1 MMRILLVLSGGFAIA
16 VGAVAAW
23 SLTQA
28 GVSRPLPV
36 RDIADRPQPV
46 ANPDAYGEMPV
57 LAPQFRTG
65 NAYPE
70 RPIVDLADTV
80 IRPGAK
86 EALALVMLSSP
97 SPATVIAY
105 VRCSAGIGLRP
116 ATERVHA
123 VIFRPGDSLR
133 ATVAC
138 PIASARP
145 GQSIVFRQAYEP
157 DGGKRG
163 RAQASATVSQT
174 DAPTLP
180 VTDGFRAPYAFS
192 PLGQLIYEANAT
204 TILFDDKGGPGIWS
218 TALAHG
224 RSQPANQETGYYG
237 TVAMG
242 AVEAIDNAILLR
254 TRRLEKPVDAK
265 DGRPPYPFQAAI
277 LSAHKARDMEFI
289 YGSVEWDVKMP
300 DRIGTWPGLWLL
312 PRHGWPPEIDVYEGF
327 SHHPEWTLAS
337 SLSTTI
343 HGGTRSKRAFRRSAF
358 RIQMGDFGLPNTLT
372 SSYHKFQ
379 VTVDPAWIT
388 MFVDGVETTR
398 YANPFPG
405 TQWHPL
411 MQVAVKA
418 APDSPY
424 SQGTGD
430 MALRSIKIWRSQ

>member
-1 MMRILLVLSGGFAIA
+1 MRLILLLLGGLAIVAGAFAE
-16 VGAVAAW
+16 W
-23 SLTQA
+23 SLTQI
-28 GVSRPLPV
+28 GTSNPLPV
-36 RDIADRPQPV
+36 RAAADRPQAV
-46 ANPDAYGEMPV
+46 VSPDAFDGTPV
-57 LAPQFRTG
+57 LAAQFRTG
-65 NAYPE
+65 NDYPE
-70 RPIVDLADTV
+70 QPTVDLANTV
-80 IRPGAK
+80 ISPGAK

-105 VRCSAGIGLRP
+105 VRCRTGIGSRP
-116 ATERVHA
+116 VTERVQA
-123 VIFRPGDSLR
+123 VIFRPGDPLR

-138 PIASARP
+138 PIDSARP
-145 GQSIVFRQAYEP
+145 GQSVVFRQAYEP

-163 RAQASATVSQT
+163 QAQALATVSQT

-180 VTDGFRAPYAFS
+180 VSDGFRPPYAFT
-192 PLGQLIYEANAT
+192 PLGQLVYHADAA

-242 AVEAIDNAILLR
+242 SVKASNNVILLR
-254 TRRLEKPVDAK
+254 TRRLERPVDAN

-277 LSAHKARDMEFI
+277 LSAHKARDLEFV

-343 HGGTRSKRAFRRSAF
+343 HGGSRSKRAFRRSAF
-358 RIQMGDFGLPNTLT
+358 RMQMVDFGLPNTLT
-372 SSYHKFQ
+372 SEYHKFQ

-418 APDSPY
+418 APDS
-424 SQGTGD
+424 SFTQGTGD
-430 MALRSIKIWRSQ
+430 MALRSIRIWRSQ

>member
-1 MMRILLVLSGGFAIA
+1 M
-16 VGAVAAW
+16 
-23 SLTQA
+23 
-28 GVSRPLPV
+28 
-36 RDIADRPQPV
+36 
-46 ANPDAYGEMPV
+46 
-57 LAPQFRTG
+57 
-65 NAYPE
+65 
-70 RPIVDLADTV
+70 
-80 IRPGAK
+80 
-86 EALALVMLSSP
+86 
-97 SPATVIAY
+97 
-105 VRCSAGIGLRP
+105 
-116 ATERVHA
+116 
-123 VIFRPGDSLR
+123 IFRPGDPQR

-138 PIASARP
+138 PIESARP

-163 RAQASATVSQT
+163 QAQASATVSDT
-174 DAPTLP
+174 DAPTPP
-180 VTDGFRAPYAFS
+180 VTEGFRAPYAFA
-192 PLGQLIYEANAT
+192 PLGQLVYNADAT
-204 TILFDDKGGPGIWS
+204 SILFDDKGGPGIWS

-242 AVEAIDNAILLR
+242 AVEASDNAILLR

-277 LSAHKARDMEFI
+277 LSAHKSRDLEFV

-327 SHHPEWTLAS
+327 SHNPEWTLSS

-343 HGGTRSKRAFRRSAF
+343 HGGSRSKRAFRRSAF
-358 RIQMGDFGLPNTLT
+358 RMQMGDFGLANTLT
-372 SSYHKFQ
+372 SEYHKFQ
-379 VTVDPAWIT
+379 VTVDPGWIT

-418 APDSPY
+418 PPDSPY
-424 SQGTGD
+424 TQGTGD
-430 MALRSIKIWRSQ
+430 MALRSIRIWRSQ

>member
-1 MMRILLVLSGGFAIA
+1 MRILLALSGGFAIV

-28 GVSRPLPV
+28 ATSNPLPV
-36 RDIADRPQPV
+36 RAVADRPQAV
-46 ANPDAYGEMPV
+46 ASREASGGTPV

-70 RPIVDLADTV
+70 RPTVDLADTV

-86 EALALVMLSSP
+86 EALALVVLSSP

-105 VRCSAGIGLRP
+105 IRCRTGIESRP
-116 ATERVHA
+116 AFQRVQA
-123 VIFRPGDSLR
+123 VIFRPGDPLR

-138 PIASARP
+138 PIESARL

-163 RAQASATVSQT
+163 QAQASATVIQT
-174 DAPTLP
+174 DAPTRP
-180 VTDGFRAPYAFS
+180 ITDGFRAPYAFV
-192 PLGQLIYEANAT
+192 PLGQLVYNADAT

-237 TVAMG
+237 TVGMG
-242 AVEAIDNAILLR
+242 AVEASDNAILLR
-254 TRRLEKPVDAK
+254 TRRLEKPVDAQ

-277 LSAHKARDMEFI
+277 LSAHKARDMEFV

-343 HGGTRSKRAFRRSAF
+343 HGGSRSKRAFRRSAF
-358 RIQMGDFGLPNTLT
+358 RMQMGDFGLPNTLT
-372 SSYHKFQ
+372 SAYHKFQ

-418 APDSPY
+418 PSDSPY
-424 SQGTGD
+424 AQGTGD
-430 MALRSIKIWRSQ
+430 MAVRSIRIWRSQ